1 MKKRFFTIT
10 AIILM
15 SGMIA
20 AGCSKKAVKSEMAGE
35 GAEEAPKVEAVAP
48 ETAKSEAQEV
58 KPKKEEAIK
67 SEEMS
72 QAEAQKK
79 AEPVVDVKSI
89 EDIFFDYDRSY
100 IREEAKS
107 VLENNASYLKANKNG
122 RILIEGHCDERGTSE
137 YNIALGEKRA
147 LSVKRY
153 LTDMGIDP
161 SRISTISYGKEK
173 PFCEEHNEQCW
184 QENRR
189 AHFVTK

>member
-1 MKKRFFTIT
+1 MKRPFFTIT

-20 AGCSKKAVKSEMAGE
+20 AGCSKKAVKSEIAGE
-35 GAEEAPKVEAVAP
+35 GAEGAPKVEVAAQEPAKP
-48 ETAKSEAQEV
+48 ETQEV
-58 KPKKEEAIK
+58 KPKKEETVK
-67 SEEMS
+67 SEEMP

-79 AEPVVDVKSI
+79 AEPVVGIKGI
-89 EDIFFDYDRSY
+89 EDIFFDYDRSS
-100 IREEAKS
+100 IREDALPVMED
-107 VLENNASYLKANKNG
+107 NASYLKGNKNTTVV
-122 RILIEGHCDERGTSE
+122 IEGHCDERGTSE

-161 SRISTISYGKEK
+161 SMISTVSYGKEK